1 MEEMIIV
8 SSVSTVLLFMLKQW
22 NDGFDSCMFH
32 SSVIRVKNCVST
44 RRSERYSVPARRYVS
59 MLCMKSLMQV
69 YIYINLHQF
78 L

>member
-32 SSVIRVKNCVST
+32 SSVIRVKTVCQHAEVSAT
-44 RRSERYSVPARRYVS
+44 LSPLGG
-59 MLCMKSLMQV
+59 M
-69 YIYINLHQF
+69 
-78 L
+78 